1 MRDTVPRAAALALVA
16 AVLALGR
23 LTHAHAEGA
32 PRAGSEVF
40 ATHAAE
46 CPGVPEGRDGTGRSL
61 YRAAGPANAAVPAFM
76 SVDVPEAGGG

>member
-40 ATHAAE
+40 AAHAAE
-46 CPGVPEGRDGTGRSL
+46 CHGVPEGRD
-61 YRAAGPANAAVPAFM
+61 
-76 SVDVPEAGGG
+76 EAGLAVRRGGHCRAWFHER